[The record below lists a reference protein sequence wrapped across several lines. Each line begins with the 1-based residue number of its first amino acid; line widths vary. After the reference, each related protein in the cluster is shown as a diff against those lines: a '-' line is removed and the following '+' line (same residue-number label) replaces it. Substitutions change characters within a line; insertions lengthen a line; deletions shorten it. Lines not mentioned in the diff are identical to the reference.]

1 MSMVTWCRT
10 FSSELW
16 AVQTGRDIH
25 VEKPVSH
32 HVSEGRRL
40 VAVARKYGKSV
51 QTGPQCRRSRKGIA
65 AAMKS
70 VQEGHLGICSLSLR
84 NHF

>member
-16 AVQTGRDIH
+16 AVQTGRDVS

-32 HVSEGRRL
+32 HVSEGRRI

-51 QTGPQCRRSRKGIA
+51 QTGPQCRHSRADIA
-65 AAMKS
+65 EAMK
-70 VQEGHLGICSLSLR
+70 
-84 NHF
+84 

>member
-1 MSMVTWCRT
+1 M
-10 FSSELW
+10 
-16 AVQTGRDIH
+16 QTGRDSH
-25 VEKPVSH
+25 VEKPASH
-32 HVSEGRRL
+32 HVSEGRRI

-51 QTGPQCRRSRKGIA
+51 QIGPQCRRSRTGIA
-65 AAMKS
+65 EAMKW

>member
-1 MSMVTWCRT
+1 MVTWCRT

-16 AVQTGRDIH
+16 AVQTGRDIP

-32 HVSEGRRL
+32 HVSEGRRI

-51 QTGPQCRRSRKGIA
+51 QIGPQCRRSRTGIA
-65 AAMKS
+65 EAMKW

>member
-16 AVQTGRDIH
+16 AVQTGRDVS

-32 HVSEGRRL
+32 HVSEGRRI
-40 VAVARKYGKSV
+40 VEVARKYGKSV
-51 QTGPQCRRSRKGIA
+51 QTGPQCRRSRTGIA
-65 AAMKS
+65 AAMK
-70 VQEGHLGICSLSLR
+70 
-84 NHF
+84 

>member
-1 MSMVTWCRT
+1 MVTWCRT

-51 QTGPQCRRSRKGIA
+51 QIGPQCRRSRTGIA
-65 AAMKS
+65 EAMKW
-70 VQEGHLGICSLSLR
+70 VQEGYFGICSLSLR

>member
-1 MSMVTWCRT
+1 MVTWCRT

-16 AVQTGRDIH
+16 AVQIGRDIH

-32 HVSEGRRL
+32 HVSEGRRI

-70 VQEGHLGICSLSLR
+70 VQEGYFGICSLSLR

>member
-1 MSMVTWCRT
+1 MVTWCRT

-16 AVQTGRDIH
+16 AVQTGRDVS

-32 HVSEGRRL
+32 HVSEGRRI

-51 QTGPQCRRSRKGIA
+51 QIGPQCRRSRTGIA
-65 AAMKS
+65 EAMKW

>member
-1 MSMVTWCRT
+1 MFMVTWCRT

-16 AVQTGRDIH
+16 AVQTGRDVS

-51 QTGPQCRRSRKGIA
+51 QIGPQCRRSRTGIA
-65 AAMKS
+65 EAMKW